1 MRLKPGKFT
10 GPDRCRNELTKT
22 MTDEE
27 FQLEIVKMW
36 VDKFLT
42 EGTSRQRVTMN
53 GTISQLHKSGGTS
66 KTSDQRPVVLPNS
79 VYQLLIHVINELLKK
94 IIEPANI
101 LELGQGG
108 GMQGR

>member
-1 MRLKPGKFT
+1 
-10 GPDRCRNELTKT
+10 

-94 IIEPANI
+94 NIEPANI